1 MIALLFVGGCI
12 FFLTG
17 SWDTSE
23 SEAAKGCCGGDDA
36 TLVAATTGGCCGSTD
51 QVSNSYS
58 SSLSNSYSCTCL
70 DNDDQT
76 DASCDCDAEDNCD
89 NSTGSYS
96 CGGGCKGGS
105 CGGGTENPCHQKGDT
120 YCNNNVPSDAELCDG
135 SDDNDVCNTE

>member
-1 MIALLFVGGCI
+1 MPKMLKTHQNTIGNFMIALLFVGGCI

-23 SEAAKGCCGGDDA
+23 SEAAKGCCGGGDA

-96 CGGGCKGGS
+96 CGGGCKVVAVV
-105 CGGGTENPCHQKGDT
+105 Q
-120 YCNNNVPSDAELCDG
+120 ELKILVIRKAG
-135 SDDNDVCNTE
+135 LFSFRFRFRF